1 MLHVKVVKANGLVA
15 ADSNGC
21 SDPYC
26 ILQVGNGETQKTK
39 KVRRTLCPE
48 WNESFDFKVPPASHY
63 LRLEIWDA
71 DLASRDDSL
80 GRVMVPLASLTHNP
94 RTAWYTVQRS
104 SSATHVTGE
113 ICLQLSV
120 DEPLFGEEIHDDLR
134 FITQLPS
141 VGQLE
146 VMYDDKVLE
155 LPGRSEEMEMVVP
168 HIVFA
173 LGNQHAV
180 GTLFFTNYRLILVS
194 DKGMRKVH
202 SSRNAQDESMRAAV
216 NQLHHMGLSR
226 QVALERQ
233 KKQIANRASGS
244 LPTTADSSS
253 DSDNSSE
260 ESLAA
265 KKKTRPEQPKRPPPP
280 PGAASA
286 SAKFSSLPNPLSTSV
301 SAAAVSA
308 PPKPP
313 RGKAEEKSPSALKPP
328 QMTRATSSQ
337 TAASGGEEDEEE
349 EVTMTQVFSIDDE
362 EADEEGGENH
372 ESLLSRIQE
381 NPRVQGNGSLGVPL
395 GQIFNVERFDGTP
408 ILRSPCEM
416 IVIHCQDFREVKV
429 FFQNKAHVFDV
440 WKRLRHHVKAG
451 SMSQTLHFVQ
461 KQLKVVEQPA
471 GAMSSR
477 ELEGWN
483 TYDVEKE
490 FKRQQVSSKWQLSKL
505 NGRYELCDSY
515 PSLLYFP
522 ASVSD
527 AIIAGSADFRS
538 RHRLPTLSWYNARHG
553 NCIARCAQP
562 NTGLGNVSD
571 FDELLVSAIRET
583 TPKSNVMWIVDC
595 RSKLAASGN
604 RMKGHGTEQIG
615 NGRYQRCRKLHMDI
629 ANIHA
634 MRKSLDM
641 IKDMTR
647 DKTQAMGEKGYFK
660 DLDATGWAYHC
671 SALLAGAAKIAYY
684 MEVKKISVLVHCS
697 DGWDRTPQITS
708 LAEVLCDPYYRT
720 FDGFRVLVEK
730 EWLSFGHKFQDRFG
744 NTPDKPKERSPVFVQ
759 FLDCVH
765 QIIHQ
770 FPTHFEFNSDYLVM
784 LATHANSGWFGTFLY
799 NTEQERQKYSI
810 SRSTLSIWNALDRK
824 RAVLS
829 QKNYIPSDK
838 VLIPLSSVKEMS
850 LWQGLYLRY
859 DEVYFH
865 IQSGEHTMEDKRTR
879 DGGADDVV
887 PTSKEGSLWKLGGRV
902 KNWKL
907 RYFYL
912 ANRQLRYFKD
922 EKKKQERG
930 KMDILDASIY
940 SLSEDAVVSA
950 RCGFMLGV
958 KPVRGSRIFL
968 LQCTDKQDKV
978 LWMQSLEDH
987 GARHRGT
994 VAQLDVSMMEPE
1006 EPPSRLPASFQ
1017 TSKRNLKLDESKEQ
1031 GVVLWTPDEWSD
1043 QCHECTSKFS
1053 VVRRRHHCRSC
1064 GRVFCAKCRSQKI
1077 VVPRLNLKKPSKVC
1091 NTCFDQLDTE
1101 QADDQQH

>member
-1 MLHVKVVKANGLVA
+1 MLHVKVVRANGLVA

-48 WNESFDFKVPPASHY
+48 WNESFDFKIPPASHY

-80 GRVMVPLASLTHNP
+80 GRVMIPLASLTHNP
-94 RTAWYTVQRS
+94 RTVWYTVQRS

-120 DEPLFGEEIHDDLR
+120 DEPLFGDEVHEDLR

-155 LPGRSEEMEMVVP
+155 LPGRCEEMEMVVP

-194 DKGMRKVH
+194 DKGMRRVH
-202 SSRNAQDESMRAAV
+202 LSRSAQDESMRAAV
-216 NQLHHMGLSR
+216 NQLHHIGLSR
-226 QVALERQ
+226 QVQLERQ
-233 KKQIANRASGS
+233 KKQIANRSSGS
-244 LPTTADSSS
+244 LPTTVDSSS
-253 DSDNSSE
+253 DSDVSSE
-260 ESLAA
+260 ESAT
-265 KKKTRPEQPKRPPPP
+265 KKKTQPPNRVPPRPPPC
-280 PGAASA
+280 SA
-286 SAKFSSLPNPLSTSV
+286 SNSSHSQNLGPSPTNKLATSSSTP
-301 SAAAVSA
+301 APMTEKAP

-313 RGKAEEKSPSALKPP
+313 RKGGAAAAAEEQKAATLKLPP
-328 QMTRATSSQ
+328 ARGSNNHAV
-337 TAASGGEEDEEE
+337 SGEDDEEE

-362 EADEEGGENH
+362 EPEGEEGGDNP

-395 GQIFNVERFDGTP
+395 GQIFNVEKFDGTP

-429 FFQNKAHVFDV
+429 FFQNKAFVFDV

-471 GAMSSR
+471 GALSSK
-477 ELEGWN
+477 ELEGWS
-483 TYDVEKE
+483 TYDVKRE
-490 FKRQQVSSKWQLSKL
+490 FERQGVTNKWKLSDL
-505 NGRYELCDSY
+505 NQRYELCDSY

-522 ASVSD
+522 TSVSD
-527 AIIAGSADFRS
+527 AIISGSADFRS

-629 ANIHA
+629 GNIHA

-641 IKDMTR
+641 IKDMAR
-647 DKTQAMGEKGYFK
+647 DKTQAMGEKGYYK

-684 MEVKKISVLVHCS
+684 MEVKKISVLVHWFFFLFCFVF
-697 DGWDRTPQITS
+697 
-708 LAEVLCDPYYRT
+708 LL
-720 FDGFRVLVEK
+720 L
-730 EWLSFGHKFQDRFG
+730 LSFLFYHSNTRTNKFSLVPMAGIAR
-744 NTPDKPKERSPVFVQ
+744 PKSLPWRKC
-759 FLDCVH
+759 CVTLTIAH
-765 QIIHQ
+765 S
-770 FPTHFEFNSDYLVM
+770 TGSACWWRKNGCR
-784 LATHANSGWFGTFLY
+784 LATNSKIDWGTLPTSPKNVLLCSCSFWIACIRSS
-799 NTEQERQKYSI
+799 TS
-810 SRSTLSIWNALDRK
+810 SRPTLSSTLTIW
-824 RAVLS
+824 
-829 QKNYIPSDK
+829 
-838 VLIPLSSVKEMS
+838 
-850 LWQGLYLRY
+850 
-859 DEVYFH
+859 
-865 IQSGEHTMEDKRTR
+865 
-879 DGGADDVV
+879 
-887 PTSKEGSLWKLGGRV
+887 
-902 KNWKL
+902 
-907 RYFYL
+907 
-912 ANRQLRYFKD
+912 
-922 EKKKQERG
+922 
-930 KMDILDASIY
+930 
-940 SLSEDAVVSA
+940 
-950 RCGFMLGV
+950 
-958 KPVRGSRIFL
+958 
-968 LQCTDKQDKV
+968 
-978 LWMQSLEDH
+978 
-987 GARHRGT
+987 
-994 VAQLDVSMMEPE
+994 
-1006 EPPSRLPASFQ
+1006 
-1017 TSKRNLKLDESKEQ
+1017 
-1031 GVVLWTPDEWSD
+1031 
-1043 QCHECTSKFS
+1043 
-1053 VVRRRHHCRSC
+1053 
-1064 GRVFCAKCRSQKI
+1064 
-1077 VVPRLNLKKPSKVC
+1077 
-1091 NTCFDQLDTE
+1091 
-1101 QADDQQH
+1101 